1 MPRSQMPRWLS
12 SAKMEVVK
20 SLLSEDPAMLVRRTP

>member
-1 MPRSQMPRWLS
+1 MPRWLS

-20 SLLSEDPAMLVRRTP
+20 SLLSEDPAMLVRRAP